1 MVPDVHVERVGR
13 DLVELEA
20 EALVPARAERGPLHR
35 RRLDELGRC
44 LAEAEL
50 PAPATRA
57 ALAAAQQAR
66 RRLGALARAPEAAE
80 ALDEAGAHLARAAVA
95 AHRGLGALAHIG
107 TRSLHRLL
115 LLLLVA
121 ERVAALALARHDAQH
136 AVRVRQAVGVL
147 ALQVARLRR
156 GSGRYKVRAPGPRPS
171 LAHAF
176 SAEGWLAR
184 DWEHCEHR
192 FRFKCLTC
200 ASERHQG
207 LGLGLD
213 SQFFEYLANLWQILN
228 KII

>member
-13 DLVELEA
+13 HLVELEA

-35 RRLDELGRC
+35 RRLDELGRY
-44 LAEAEL
+44 L
-50 PAPATRA
+50 PAPAARA
-57 ALAAAQQAR
+57 ALGAAQQAR

-95 AHRGLGALAHIG
+95 AHRRLGA
-107 TRSLHRLL
+107 RSLRRLL
-115 LLLLVA
+115 LPLVA

-136 AVRVRQAVGVL
+136 AVRVRQAVRVL

-156 GSGRYKVRAPGPRPS
+156 GSGRYKVHAPGS

-176 SAEGWLAR
+176 SAEAWLAR
-184 DWEHCEHR
+184 DWEHCER
-192 FRFKCLTC
+192 RLRFKCLAC

-213 SQFFEYLANLWQILN
+213 SQFFGYLANLWQISN
-228 KII
+228 KIIYSTKKNSSLKI